1 MFERIVIFIWSNK
14 EEAHATRLKD
24 IDISTSTID
33 LAIVKP
39 LTNNVILTT
48 KVKWIVLGIKNFN
61 ISYNLV
67 DYECMRIPIS
77 SIPYIIM
84 HR

>member
-1 MFERIVIFIWSNK
+1 MTTSTNIQDNVNHCVFSKQNTSTGTLIYVEFILFYMFERIVIFIWSNK

-39 LTNNVILTT
+39 LTHNVILTT
-48 KVKWIVLGIKNFN
+48 KVK
-61 ISYNLV
+61 
-67 DYECMRIPIS
+67 
-77 SIPYIIM
+77 
-84 HR
+84 

>member
-24 IDISTSTID
+24 IDTSTSTID

-48 KVKWIVLGIKNFN
+48 KVK
-61 ISYNLV
+61 
-67 DYECMRIPIS
+67 
-77 SIPYIIM
+77 
-84 HR
+84 